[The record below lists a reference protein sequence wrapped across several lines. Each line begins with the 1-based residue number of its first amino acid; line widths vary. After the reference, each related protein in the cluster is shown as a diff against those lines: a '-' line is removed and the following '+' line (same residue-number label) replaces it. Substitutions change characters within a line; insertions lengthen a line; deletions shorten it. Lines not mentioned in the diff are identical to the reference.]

1 MKTQR
6 TYIKISPEVLKDDVI
21 QETYSGNT
29 FGVYSG
35 LTEILSGGTDGSS
48 LLTGLT
54 IPVMF
59 TQSFNDL
66 GYYTPF
72 DGYILQKDVVNNFVY
87 SGNPNNGFEVLVYNT
102 SDRDF
107 KKFLQLAD
115 YVIDWGD
122 GSSTQKI
129 NQISPNSLSHT
140 YPYASEFTITMTQ
153 TNPWGTTEVK
163 KTIEVPM
170 VGATIPNP
178 DGTITFTPQGGS
190 WAGTP
195 LSYDFIFSGDA
206 ENNIQ
211 AQISSNSTTVPFI
224 VSGYTK
230 SKLTS
235 LSSYGSIRYATN
247 VPIFQNGQLYGVINE
262 MDTDYTAYTINNV
275 DYYDY
280 PDGTTLFVENSS
292 GITANDIS
300 VSAITKQEV
309 LLDMVSSPEIQS
321 EVFID
326 RGKNSAFEGLER
338 LGEVDNLGDLTRY
351 GYGFY
356 KINEN

>member
-1 MKTQR
+1 MKTQK
-6 TYIKISPEVLKDDVI
+6 TYIKVSPEVLKSDIV

-35 LTEILSGGTDGSS
+35 LTEILSGGTNGDS

-54 IPVMF
+54 IPIIF

-72 DGYILQKDVVNNFVY
+72 DGYILQKNVVNNFVY
-87 SGNPNNGFEVLVYNT
+87 SGNPNNFYEVFVFNT
-102 SDRDF
+102 ADRDF

-122 GSSTQKI
+122 GSSTENI
-129 NQISPNSLSHT
+129 NETSPDFKSHI
-140 YPYASEFTITMTQ
+140 YPFASAFTVTITQ

-163 KTIEVPM
+163 KEIKIPM
-170 VGATIPNP
+170 SGATIPNP
-178 DGTITFTPQGGS
+178 EGSITFTPQGGNWS
-190 WAGTP
+190 GTP

-206 ENNIQ
+206 ENNI
-211 AQISSNSTTVPFI
+211 SSQVSSKYTNIPFI
-224 VSGYTK
+224 VSGYT
-230 SKLTS
+230 SSRLTS
-235 LSSYGSIRYATN
+235 LSSYGSVRYATN

-262 MDTDYTAYTINNV
+262 LDTDYTAYTINNV

-280 PDGTTLFVENSS
+280 PDGTTLFIENSS

>member
-129 NQISPNSLSHT
+129 NQTSPNSLSHT

-153 TNPWGTTEVK
+153 TNPWGTTEIK

-170 VGATIPNP
+170 VGVTIPNP

-235 LSSYGSIRYATN
+235 LSSYGSVRYATN

>member
-1 MKTQR
+1 MKTDR
-6 TYIKISPEVLKDDVI
+6 TYIKISPEVLKDDIV

-35 LTEILSGGTDGSS
+35 MSEILSGGTGGTS

-54 IPVMF
+54 IPLVF

-72 DGYILQKDVVNNFVY
+72 DGYLLQKDVVNNFVY
-87 SGNPNNGFEVLVYNT
+87 SASTASGYDIKVFNT

-107 KKFLQLAD
+107 KKFLKLAN

-122 GSSTQKI
+122 GLSTQTI
-129 NQISPNSLSHT
+129 NDTTPSFLTHT
-140 YPYASEFTITMTQ
+140 YASSGDYKITITQ

-163 KTIEVPM
+163 KTI
-170 VGATIPNP
+170 TIPMTGVTISNQQ
-178 DGTITFTPQGGS
+178 GNITFTPQGGS
-190 WAGTP
+190 WSGTP
-195 LSYDFIFSGDA
+195 LNYNFIFSGDA
-206 ENNIQ
+206 ENNINS
-211 AQISSNSTTVPFI
+211 QISSNYVSVPFL
-224 VSGYTK
+224 VSGYTI
-230 SKLTS
+230 SQLTT

-247 VPIFQNGQLYGVINE
+247 VPIFKNGDLLGVIDEINPQ
-262 MDTDYTAYTINNV
+262 YTAYTINEV
-275 DYYDY
+275 TYYDY
-280 PDGTTLFVENSS
+280 PDGSTIYIQKSS
-292 GITANDIS
+292 GITENDIS

-356 KINEN
+356 KINET

>member
-1 MKTQR
+1 MKSDR
-6 TYIKISPEVLKDDVI
+6 AYYLISPEVLKSDII

-35 LTEILSGGTDGSS
+35 MSEILSGGTNGSS

-54 IPVMF
+54 IPIVF
-59 TQSFNDL
+59 TDTFNDL

-72 DGYILQKDVVNNFVY
+72 DGYILQKDVVNNFTY
-87 SGNPNNGFEVLVYNT
+87 SGNPTSPFEVFVFNT
-102 SDRDF
+102 SDKDF

-129 NQISPNSLSHT
+129 NSVAPNYLSHI
-140 YPYASEFTITMTQ
+140 YPFASDFTITITQ
-153 TNPWGTTEVK
+153 TNPWGVTEVK
-163 KTIEVPM
+163 KKITVPM
-170 VGATIPNP
+170 TSVTITNP
-178 DGTITFTPQGGS
+178 EGNITFTPKGGS

-195 LSYDFIFSGDA
+195 LSYDFIFTGDS
-206 ENNIQ
+206 ENNISSQ
-211 AQISSNSTTVPFI
+211 VSSNYVPVPFL
-224 VSGYTK
+224 VTGYTN
-230 SKLTS
+230 SLLTS
-235 LSSYGSIRYATN
+235 LGSYGKVKYATN
-247 VPIFQNGQLYGVINE
+247 VPIFKDSQVYGVIDVISN
-262 MDTDYTAYTINNV
+262 DYTAYTINNIS
-275 DYYDY
+275 YYDY
-280 PDGTTLFVENSS
+280 PDGTTLYIQKSS
-292 GITANDIS
+292 GFTSNNIT

-321 EVFID
+321 EVFIE

-356 KINEN
+356 KINKE

>member
-1 MKTQR
+1 MKTDR
-6 TYIKISPEVLKDDVI
+6 TYYLISPEVLKSDIVE
-21 QETYSGNT
+21 ETYSGNT
-29 FGVYSG
+29 FGVYSAM
-35 LTEILSGGTDGSS
+35 TEILSGGTGGSS

-54 IPVMF
+54 IPIVF

-72 DGYILQKDVVNNFVY
+72 DGYIIQKDVVNNFVY
-87 SGNPNNGFEVLVYNT
+87 SGNPNNGFEVFVYNT

-129 NQISPNSLSHT
+129 NETAPTYLSHT
-140 YPYASEFTITMTQ
+140 FPFAGDFEIKITQ
-153 TNPWGTTEVK
+153 SNPWGVTEVK
-163 KTIEVPM
+163 KVITVPM
-170 VGATIPNP
+170 VGTTIPNP

-195 LSYDFIFSGDA
+195 LSYDYIFEGDA

-211 AQISSNSTTVPFI
+211 YQISSNHTQVPFV
-224 VSGYTK
+224 VSGFTK
-230 SKLTS
+230 SQLTS
-235 LSSYGSIRYATN
+235 LSSYGSVRYATN
-247 VPIFQNGQLYGVINE
+247 VPIFQNGQLLGVIDE
-262 MDTDYTAYTINNV
+262 ITTDYTAYTINEIE
-275 DYYDY
+275 YYDY
-280 PDGTTLFVENSS
+280 PDGTTIFIENSS

-338 LGEVDNLGDLTRY
+338 LGEVDNIGDLTRY